1 MSAPADRGGPREE
14 GAGVRVYRD
23 PAEVARAAAQEFV
36 EAARRS
42 IAGRGAFHAA
52 LSGGTTPRTL
62 YRLLGSEEFRSTP
75 DWTRVQLYWVDER
88 CVPPDHPESN
98 FGVAQREMLAKIS
111 IPSGNVHR
119 MPADR
124 PDLERAAQEYEEI
137 LRRNLPID
145 AEGFPRF
152 DLIFLGMGADGHTAS
167 LFPGG
172 DGTGEAKLWVIAPFV
187 EKFHAHRMTLTLPLL
202 NAAHQVI
209 FLVTGA
215 DKFDALRALVA
226 GTSSPPLPAQQVTVP
241 NGQRLLLVDDAA
253 AGRLNV

>member
-1 MSAPADRGGPREE
+1 MNEAHDRGVPRKAGP
-14 GAGVRVYRD
+14 GVRVYPD
-23 PAEVARAAAQEFV
+23 PDGVARAAAQEFV

-52 LSGGTTPRTL
+52 LSGGSTPRAL
-62 YRLLGSEEFRSTP
+62 YRLLGSEEFRASV
-75 DWTRVQLYWVDER
+75 DWARVHLYWVDER

-98 FGVAQREMLAKIS
+98 FGMAQGEMLAKIS
-111 IPSGNVHR
+111 IPAENVHR

-124 PDLERAAQEYEEI
+124 PDLEQAAQEYEQI
-137 LRRNLPID
+137 LKRNLPL
-145 AEGFPRF
+145 APQGFPRF

-167 LFPGG
+167 LFPSAE
-172 DGTGEAKLWVIAPFV
+172 GTGETLRWVITPLI
-187 EKFHAHRMTLTLPLL
+187 EKFHARRMTLTLPVL

-215 DKFDALRALVA
+215 EKFDALHAVVG
-226 GTSSPPLPAQQVTVP
+226 GTGNPPLPAQLVTVP
-241 NGQRLLLVDDAA
+241 NGERLFLVDDAA